1 MEIQFF
7 CCQTDFALEKFWG
20 NLSIKY
26 CNFDHFICSRFW
38 LMLPNWQWKFD
49 SNGWREKSHCV
60 EIGRVF
66 VSPIRYTHFLTFVEK
81 SYRDKFHAIWI
92 PNFLCVWMIL
102 RTLTKSI
109 WFHCRHKNLAIVDLE
124 QRKIIGG
131 TTVPHSRANNPD
143 FTQVTTG
150 NLKWLDGLSFQQNHI
165 MITALATVESSL
177 HIVEWKLDQIIR
189 HS

>member
-1 MEIQFF
+1 M
-7 CCQTDFALEKFWG
+7 
-20 NLSIKY
+20 
-26 CNFDHFICSRFW
+26 
-38 LMLPNWQWKFD
+38 
-49 SNGWREKSHCV
+49 
-60 EIGRVF
+60 
-66 VSPIRYTHFLTFVEK
+66 
-81 SYRDKFHAIWI
+81 
-92 PNFLCVWMIL
+92 
-102 RTLTKSI
+102 
-109 WFHCRHKNLAIVDLE
+109 AIVDLE

-177 HIVEWKLDQIIR
+177 HIVEWNLDQIIR